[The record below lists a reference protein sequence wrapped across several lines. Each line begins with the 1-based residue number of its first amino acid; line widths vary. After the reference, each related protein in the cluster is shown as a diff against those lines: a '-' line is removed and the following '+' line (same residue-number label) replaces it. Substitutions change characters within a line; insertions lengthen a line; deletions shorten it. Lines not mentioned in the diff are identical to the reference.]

1 MAQTRPDRSR
11 DRPWTQGLV
20 VQAKLFGPVELSDQW
35 GSVVERPARRPL
47 PWLLLKSLLANPGR
61 EVSGR
66 ELDRELWPERAK
78 GSTDNNLRVRLHR
91 LRESLAP
98 LGLDGPEGL
107 VLSCGGRIFL
117 NPDIP
122 VQTDTEQFTAL
133 LRREGALPT
142 GDPEGLALCAQ
153 ALELYRGAFLEHT
166 APAPWLDAYRAQYA
180 RQFRTLAW
188 RTLRRMDAVGA
199 DGPLELL
206 CRRAAW
212 AAPGDSALHGELIRC
227 LAQYQRQVELI
238 RHVAQLKLSRGKEQ
252 N

>member
-11 DRPWTQGLV
+11 DRLWTQGLV

-47 PWLLLKSLLANPGR
+47 PWLLLKYLLANPGR

-153 ALELYRGAFLEHT
+153 ALELYRGAFWST
-166 APAPWLDAYRAQYA
+166 PPPPPVWTPTGPNMPDSSAPWLGVPCAGWMRWGQTA
-180 RQFRTLAW
+180 RWSCSAAGRP
-188 RTLRRMDAVGA
+188 
-199 DGPLELL
+199 GPPLGTVP
-206 CRRAAW
+206 CTANSSAAW
-212 AAPGDSALHGELIRC
+212 PSTSGRWS
-227 LAQYQRQVELI
+227 
-238 RHVAQLKLSRGKEQ
+238 
-252 N
+252 

>member
-1 MAQTRPDRSR
+1 MAQTRPDRRR

-47 PWLLLKSLLANPGR
+47 PWLLLKYLLANPGR

-153 ALELYRGAFLEHT
+153 ALELYRGAFLEHS
-166 APAPWLDAYRAQYA
+166 APAPWLDAYRAQ
-180 RQFRTLAW
+180 
-188 RTLRRMDAVGA
+188 
-199 DGPLELL
+199 
-206 CRRAAW
+206 
-212 AAPGDSALHGELIRC
+212 
-227 LAQYQRQVELI
+227 
-238 RHVAQLKLSRGKEQ
+238 
-252 N
+252 

>member
-1 MAQTRPDRSR
+1 MAQTRPG
-11 DRPWTQGLV
+11 PWARGLV
-20 VQAKLFGPVELSDQW
+20 VQVKLFGPVELSDSW
-35 GSVVERPARRPL
+35 GRVVERRARRPL
-47 PWLLLKSLLANPGR
+47 PWLLLKYLLANSGR
-61 EVSGR
+61 EVSAG
-66 ELDRELWPERAK
+66 ELERELWPERAR
-78 GSTDNNLRVRLHR
+78 GSTDNNLRVRLYR

-122 VQTDTEQFTAL
+122 VQTDAEQFTAL
-133 LRREGALPT
+133 LWREGALPA
-142 GDPEGLALCAQ
+142 GDPAGLELCAQ
-153 ALELYRGAFLEHT
+153 GLELYRGTFLEHT

-188 RTLRRMDAVGA
+188 RTLRRMDAVGS

-212 AAPGDSALHGELIRC
+212 AAPEDSALQGELIRC
-227 LAQYQRQVELI
+227 LTVRQRQVELI
-238 RHVAQLKLSRGKEQ
+238 RYVAQLKLSRETEQ

>member
-47 PWLLLKSLLANPGR
+47 PWLLLKYLLANPGR

-98 LGLDGPEGL
+98 
-107 VLSCGGRIFL
+107 
-117 NPDIP
+117 
-122 VQTDTEQFTAL
+122 
-133 LRREGALPT
+133 
-142 GDPEGLALCAQ
+142 
-153 ALELYRGAFLEHT
+153 
-166 APAPWLDAYRAQYA
+166 
-180 RQFRTLAW
+180 
-188 RTLRRMDAVGA
+188 
-199 DGPLELL
+199 
-206 CRRAAW
+206 
-212 AAPGDSALHGELIRC
+212 
-227 LAQYQRQVELI
+227 
-238 RHVAQLKLSRGKEQ
+238 
-252 N
+252 